1 MPDPQGV
8 TIDPNELAAVKI
20 AVGDVVKTFTYAGL
34 NVGDYVTDDEL
45 NQVATAAL
53 AASINFRSNPAI

>member
-1 MPDPQGV
+1 MPAPQG
-8 TIDPNELAAVKI
+8 TQIDPNELAAVKI
-20 AVGDVVKTFTYAGL
+20 AVGNVVKTFTYAGL

-53 AASINFRSNPAI
+53 VASINYRAAPFI